1 MNKSIVRL
9 LSFVLSLLLFSN
21 LHAQEAV
28 SITASATVLEV
39 SEIELVTIKDMTVDE
54 TFAENGIL
62 NISPVTDMNAGE
74 LLVKGRANA
83 QMRITSPNQTVL
95 VNTSGQGTLIFYY
108 VISGFWSDN
117 KQASEILYAP
127 DRILQFNEE
136 GQYYLWVGGRIDI
149 SNARPGNYE
158 GEFVL
163 EIEYI

>member
-28 SITASATVLEV
+28 SITASATVLEI
-39 SEIELVTIKDMTVDE
+39 SEIELVTIKDMNVDE
-54 TFAENGIL
+54 AFAENGIL

-74 LLVKGRANA
+74 LLVMGRANA
-83 QMRITSPNQTVL
+83 QMRITSPDQTVL
-95 VNTSGQGTLIFYY
+95 VNTSGQGTLIFYN
-108 VISGFWSDN
+108 VISGFPSDN
-117 KQASEILYAP
+117 QHASQLLDAVDNVP
-127 DRILQFNEE
+127 QFNEE
-136 GQYYLWVGGRIDI
+136 GQYYLWVGGRVDI

-158 GEFVL
+158 GEFIL

>member
-1 MNKSIVRL
+1 MKKSIFRL
-9 LSFVLSLLLFSN
+9 FSFVLSLLFFSN

-28 SITASATVLEV
+28 SITASATVLEI
-39 SEIELVTIKDMTVDE
+39 SEIELVTIKEMNVDGS
-54 TFAENGIL
+54 FAENGIV

-108 VISGFWSDN
+108 VLSGFWSDN
-117 KQASEILYAP
+117 KQASEILNAP

-136 GQYYLWVGGRIDI
+136 GQYYLWVGGRVDI
-149 SNARPGNYE
+149 NNARPGNYE
-158 GEFVL
+158 GEFIL